1 MEEIEGTITAPTGR
15 PSVMRNLFPE
25 APPRPINTL
34 EFTYGTKEIPRL
46 DMRYDDVVEDEDL
59 NLVVTATSVMR

>member
-1 MEEIEGTITAPTGR
+1 
-15 PSVMRNLFPE
+15 MRNLFPE

-46 DMRYDDVVEDEDL
+46 DMMYNDVVEDEDL
-59 NLVVTATSVMR
+59 NLVVTATMRDEKF